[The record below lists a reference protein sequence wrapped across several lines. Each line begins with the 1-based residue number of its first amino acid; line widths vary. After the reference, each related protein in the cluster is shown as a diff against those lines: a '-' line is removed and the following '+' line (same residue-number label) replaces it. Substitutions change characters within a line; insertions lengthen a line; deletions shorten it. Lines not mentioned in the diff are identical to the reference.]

1 MANFRIVSDN
11 YYNNVYELCTGGY
24 MKEWSQILKQLTWLS
39 QMGLSLAAPLLL
51 CLIFSSWLSSR
62 FGIGGWIYI
71 PGFFFGLGGSGMTAY
86 KVYLAVMKQEKKN
99 KRSAGAAFNEHK

>member
-1 MANFRIVSDN
+1 MHILTIYVSSNMA
-11 YYNNVYELCTGGY
+11 
-24 MKEWSQILKQLTWLS
+24 
-39 QMGLSLAAPLLL
+39 SLVNHQTSLPLLL
-51 CLIFSSWLSSR
+51 CLIFCSWLSSR